1 MPKTKHLYFD
11 LQASWDSNTCATANR
26 AYCPPEL
33 TSLHAVLYI
42 LTRKSGRVAWSWIST
57 NEKTPNL
64 QSLCKTTLQYS
75 GRLSYWI
82 TRCMSELL
90 SSYIAVI
97 HLLALS
103 GWKTSAIQIN
113 LILGMLPGLIF
124 FSFLFLFSCMGF
136 GWGAVSLSHVLAVC
150 YTVRLLVWKTRKWQR
165 FPPCK
170 KSFYLI
176 LICLF
181 TSLKLV
187 KICYPRVHSHFG
199 KMRTLVQFPS
209 QDTGVGSSGCWLL
222 TLMRQHL
229 FFRHFTF
236 KS

>member
-64 QSLCKTTLQYS
+64 QSLCKTTLQD
-75 GRLSYWI
+75 RLSYWI

-124 FSFLFLFSCMGF
+124 FFLPFSFFLYGV
-136 GWGAVSLSHVLAVC
+136 W
-150 YTVRLLVWKTRKWQR
+150 VRGR
-165 FPPCK
+165 FPFPRAC
-170 KSFYLI
+170 
-176 LICLF
+176 CLLHCQALGLEDEEMGMF
-181 TSLKLV
+181 SSL
-187 KICYPRVHSHFG
+187 
-199 KMRTLVQFPS
+199 
-209 QDTGVGSSGCWLL
+209 
-222 TLMRQHL
+222 
-229 FFRHFTF
+229 
-236 KS
+236 